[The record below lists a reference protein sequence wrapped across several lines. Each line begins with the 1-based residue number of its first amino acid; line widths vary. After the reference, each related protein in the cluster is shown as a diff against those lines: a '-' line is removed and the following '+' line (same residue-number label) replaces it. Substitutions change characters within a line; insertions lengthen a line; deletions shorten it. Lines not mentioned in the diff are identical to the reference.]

1 MIIADTNLIVYL
13 FITGDKTAL
22 AQEVLAK
29 DPHWIVPPLWQ
40 SEFRNVI
47 AGYIRRGMTLSQAKQ
62 IMANAVLTLENHQVL
77 PSSEKILDLIS
88 ESNCTAYDC
97 EFIALAQQLSAL
109 LVTADRQLLSQFP
122 DFNDFFRRVCQIII
136 SSRQNR

>member
-1 MIIADTNLIVYL
+1 MIVADTNLIVYL
-13 FITGDKTAL
+13 FITGDQTSL

-47 AGYIRRGMTLSQAKQ
+47 AGYIRRGMTIIQAKQ
-62 IMANAVLTLENHQVL
+62 IMTDAMLTLENRQVI

-88 ESNCTAYDC
+88 KSDCTAYDC
-97 EFIALAQQLSAL
+97 EFIALAQQVGIL
-109 LVTADRQLLSQFP
+109 LVTADKQLLARFP
-122 DFNDFFRRVCQIII
+122 DSTI
-136 SSRQNR
+136 SLEEFVK

>member
-13 FITGDKTAL
+13 FITGDKTTL
-22 AQEVLAK
+22 AQEILAK

-47 AGYIRRGMTLSQAKQ
+47 AGYIRRGMTLAQAKQ

-122 DFNDFFRRVCQIII
+122 DSTI
-136 SSRQNR
+136 SLEEFAK